1 MREKNRTNEATG
13 AYQRALDI
21 TNKTLEADH
30 PENSKL
36 WAEKGLLLHNVGNS
50 EEAVKAF
57 ANATRI
63 DPRDEIS
70 WKMMGVLLA
79 SELHRYDEAA
89 QAFDGALQANPEDGQ
104 VWSLKADA
112 LKALGRQ
119 AEAEAAYARAKE
131 QGYEG

>member
-1 MREKNRTNEATG
+1 MCLNRTDEATG
-13 AYQRALDI
+13 AYQEALNI
-21 TNKTLEADH
+21 TNKTLVDD
-30 PENSKL
+30 PENSNL

-89 QAFDGALQANPEDGQ
+89 QAFDGALQSKSQ
-104 VWSLKADA
+104 
-112 LKALGRQ
+112 
-119 AEAEAAYARAKE
+119 
-131 QGYEG
+131 

>member
-1 MREKNRTNEATG
+1 M
-13 AYQRALDI
+13 
-21 TNKTLEADH
+21 
-30 PENSKL
+30 
-36 WAEKGLLLHNVGNS
+36 GNS

-63 DPRDEIS
+63 DPGDEIS

-112 LKALGRQ
+112 LKAQGKSV
-119 AEAEAAYARAKE
+119 EAKAAFAKARE
-131 QGYEG
+131 LGYEG